1 MQERME
7 LLRSMLSLEPDQLEL
22 VITLF
27 ETERT
32 QQAHA
37 GASPQHQTET

>member
-1 MQERME
+1 MQERMD
-7 LLRSMLSLEPDQLEL
+7 LIRTMLSLEPDQLEL

-27 ETERT
+27 ESERT

-37 GASPQHQTET
+37 GVLPQHPTET